1 MNQFEFRVTN
11 KLTGAK
17 DRVRATTYNELEA
30 YKAICEY
37 YSDYEV
43 ETTAINVRPP
53 HAVLGEI
60 DCS

>member
-1 MNQFEFRVTN
+1 MNQYEFRVTS
-11 KLTGAK
+11 KRTGAK
-17 DRVRATTYNELEA
+17 DRVRATAYNELEA

-37 YSDYEV
+37 YYDYDV

-60 DCS
+60 SCI